1 MSQRNLTILYASE
14 TGTAQE
20 VSENIWRESKRYH
33 CRGFVKPMDDY
44 DVRNLVD
51 EKLVLFVCSTTGS
64 GGRIQVFCLPYKT
77 VLAYRENANDVM
89 LDNCLHFLF
98 YRGA

>member
-1 MSQRNLTILYASE
+1 MSQRKLTILYGSE

-33 CRGFVKPMDDY
+33 CIGFVKPMDDY

-64 GGRIQVFCLPYKT
+64 GG
-77 VLAYRENANDVM
+77 
-89 LDNCLHFLF
+89 LF
-98 YRGA
+98 D